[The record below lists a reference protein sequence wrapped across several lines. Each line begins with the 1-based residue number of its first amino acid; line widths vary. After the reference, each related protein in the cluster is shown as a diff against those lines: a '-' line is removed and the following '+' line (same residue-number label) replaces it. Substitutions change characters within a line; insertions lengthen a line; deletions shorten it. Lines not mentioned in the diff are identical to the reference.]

1 VAETQRGN
9 ERPDTE
15 RAPAAPELLRA
26 AMEKVVF
33 FEWRLGEMAAELAAA
48 QSRAAAGELERARL
62 AGLRS
67 EADREAEAARQ
78 HVHALEAERERLSS
92 LLARPTHLA
101 VESSAAQAERARAA
115 GLAAELAEAR
125 REIDRQRAE
134 RDRWLDERLSQ
145 ALGSGDSEGSLA
157 SFISELRGEVIALR
171 ERQRQC
177 EDLLQKAGIA
187 QPPWSSPAPPPPPAP
202 RREMLEEAR
211 VLWAQGRLGTS
222 PHPAVAPPAP
232 FPPPIAS
239 PIHSAA
245 PADSVAGTLRTAG
258 TPQGAAAAA
267 LADQCLRGL
276 SARDPARREQ
286 AARHLAAIPVPAA
299 APALA
304 SALGIESD
312 ARARGQIALA
322 LVACGGPAAAD
333 LVAELQSD
341 AEPLVRLAVLDALC
355 SLPDRACSALESA
368 ARDGSPSIRR
378 RAAAI
383 ASALGLED
391 IRSRFAMDAEGS
403 VRTAASVHERPAGAE
418 RPAPRVDA
426 VSART
431 PAVRAL
437 PTPPDPARGDL
448 ASDAVLAVQT
458 AIFGLTENEL
468 AQALSLPYAE
478 IATLVTSLVASG
490 RLTRRG
496 KRLVAAGPGAAA
508 QGGP

>member
-1 VAETQRGN
+1 MAETQRGN

-33 FEWRLGEMAAELAAA
+33 FEWRLGEMSAELAAA
-48 QSRAAAGELERARL
+48 QSRAAAAELERARL

-67 EADREAEAARQ
+67 EAEREAEAARQ

-101 VESSAAQAERARAA
+101 VESGAAQAERARAA

-157 SFISELRGEVIALR
+157 SFISELRSEVIALR
-171 ERQRQC
+171 ERQKQSD
-177 EDLLQKAGIA
+177 DLLQKAGIA
-187 QPPWSSPAPPPPPAP
+187 QSPWSSPAPPPPPGP

-211 VLWAQGRLGTS
+211 ALWSEGRLGAS

-232 FPPPIAS
+232 FLPPIAS
-239 PIHSAA
+239 PIHSAV
-245 PADSVAGTLRTAG
+245 PVADTLRMAG
-258 TPQGAAAAA
+258 APQGAAAAA

-286 AARHLAAIPVPAA
+286 AARHLAAMPVPAA

-355 SLPDRACSALESA
+355 SLPNRAASALETA

-403 VRTAASVHERPAGAE
+403 VRTAASVHERPACAE

-426 VSART
+426 VLART

-437 PTPPDPARGDL
+437 PAPPDPARGDL
-448 ASDAVLAVQT
+448 ARDAVLAVQT
-458 AIFGLTENEL
+458 AIFGLTESEL

-478 IATLVTSLVASG
+478 IAALVTSLVASG